1 MNATSNDAELE
12 AALLSLDQSQLT
24 QNLMKEFINAGNQSI
39 ISEGGNAQRK
49 TSVPIIATQQSTN
62 EQ

>member
-1 MNATSNDAELE
+1 MLKHTILAKKAHQSTMNATSNDAELE

-39 ISEGGNAQRK
+39 ISEGGNA
-49 TSVPIIATQQSTN
+49 
-62 EQ
+62 

>member
-39 ISEGGNAQRK
+39 ISEGGNA
-49 TSVPIIATQQSTN
+49 
-62 EQ
+62 